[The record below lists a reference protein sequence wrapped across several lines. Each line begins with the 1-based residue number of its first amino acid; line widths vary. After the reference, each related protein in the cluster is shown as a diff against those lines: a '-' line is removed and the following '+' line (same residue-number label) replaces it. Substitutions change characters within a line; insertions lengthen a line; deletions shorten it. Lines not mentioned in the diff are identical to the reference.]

1 MPSRS
6 RTIRLFE
13 HILSRRAGHDDTSG
27 VQDQQPCQT
36 GFCRGNVAGSGDI
49 AADRRRDLL
58 FQGIAAVASDDLL
71 VIGVEYTY
79 QFDTTAWGWIHI
91 VLGVV
96 LVISAIGLMTGAT
109 WARVV
114 AVCIAAL
121 SILANFLWLPYYPLW
136 SILIIAL
143 DVVVIWAVTTW
154 DTARD

>member
-1 MPSRS
+1 MDMTTTPES
-6 RTIRLFE
+6 RTDSPVKQGFAAGTSLAAA
-13 HILSRRAGHDDTSG
+13 ILLLTVG
-27 VQDQQPCQT
+27 VIS
-36 GFCRGNVAGSGDI
+36 F
-49 AADRRRDLL
+49 

-71 VIGVEYTY
+71 VIGVQYTY

-96 LVISAIGLMTGAT
+96 LAISAIGLMTGAT